1 MNYQHSAIP
10 RYPLVLPSRISYI
23 VSYTDFHSL
32 LVTEAPVICDRLGAL
47 SIHVSAYQE
56 IMSLF
61 HQMFTEEHNCYQGE
75 EDITSRRLVFFF
87 FALTAEKAY
96 HERMSVAEITKACFK
111 SNNQMVVCNT
121 LRGKY
126 LSCCMLYR
134 GDVVPKDIN
143 AAITA
148 IKMMRT
154 IQFVG
159 WCPTGFK
166 VRTLLLLVPLIQYY
180 YYIIDRFDLALF
192 STVEQTHCTLVV
204 CDSE

>member
-1 MNYQHSAIP
+1 
-10 RYPLVLPSRISYI
+10 
-23 VSYTDFHSL
+23 
-32 LVTEAPVICDRLGAL
+32 
-47 SIHVSAYQE
+47 
-56 IMSLF
+56 
-61 HQMFTEEHNCYQGE
+61 
-75 EDITSRRLVFFF
+75 
-87 FALTAEKAY
+87 
-96 HERMSVAEITKACFK
+96 MSVAEITKACFK

-166 VRTLLLLVPLIQYY
+166 VTTLLL
-180 YYIIDRFDLALF
+180 
-192 STVEQTHCTLVV
+192 
-204 CDSE
+204 

>member
-1 MNYQHSAIP
+1 
-10 RYPLVLPSRISYI
+10 
-23 VSYTDFHSL
+23 
-32 LVTEAPVICDRLGAL
+32 
-47 SIHVSAYQE
+47 
-56 IMSLF
+56 
-61 HQMFTEEHNCYQGE
+61 
-75 EDITSRRLVFFF
+75 
-87 FALTAEKAY
+87 
-96 HERMSVAEITKACFK
+96 
-111 SNNQMVVCNT
+111 
-121 LRGKY
+121 
-126 LSCCMLYR
+126 MLYR

-159 WCPTGFK
+159 WCLTGFK